1 MKKKHCGIIVLL
13 TAVMFVIGLVACN
26 VSDNSSTSSTN
37 VKKTYSVVF
46 LDENG
51 AQIGETQVVAEDEEF
66 VTENAPEKSGY
77 SFVGWLYNDKIYDFE
92 AVGAKKVS
100 KDMTFT
106 ASYSKSVFTVSFYD
120 GETLIEKKQVSPGDV
135 IAAPSFV
142 KNGYTFDFWS
152 KDGGDLPF
160 DFNEPVSEDLK
171 LVANYSAIESNV
183 TFVYAD
189 GTSEVISATYGKGL
203 EKQPKTSIWA
213 TACDYD
219 GDYKNLLEDLTV
231 TYSYVTKSA
240 TIDGNTAS
248 FSKVNGQDS
257 YAYLAGGGSTVY
269 LKAKLRLNGAHQGI
283 VIYTG
288 IDVNSDNATIGF
300 QHCGY
305 TIRQDY
311 AWKDT
316 KIGKWTKNGLLGV
329 YTIEGD
335 AVGEKTVEYFIVG
348 GKLYVVFDGVN
359 CFEKSLTLSEINDSF
374 TADAVYHIGLSSYE
388 KETSHDVVE
397 LKFGAEVLAKFDELC
412 AADRVEKAI
421 TIKNGY
427 YLSTNNQNVNTGE
440 KYKCTDIFTKDD
452 IPVGSVIYIA
462 DGWKYRPEGWING
475 LNTSERP
482 AEIDDRW
489 FFVTEDFWKT
499 FNQRAFN
506 ISKKTGESLS
516 GVTQAQIKDVFKIY
530 LPDGEP
536 VKLVTIKSDGDITIL
551 NTVTG
556 KIITSGSS
564 VAENTKIKVTING
577 ESGKSKKVLL
587 NEKYTGINITDSTDS
602 VTGEFIVQGEEMAF
616 TLTTENVVYKQNPAS
631 AVKNAN
637 EPDQNILYDNGMY
650 YRTIWAKYSAQSSNP
665 YSDKYTIAYTTELD
679 NWADE
684 NKWGY
689 YIAVDLKAVFGDRYV
704 GCNFAPDLFRFN
716 GKYYIIGSARLTD
729 YETTTKYGYEA
740 INGKYYYMT
749 TLIFVADSPLGEYT
763 LLSQKCTT
771 KVWTGISL
779 SYSSEKG
786 GITPATQNCIDAS
799 LYVENGV
806 PYLVYSD
813 EWCNYKLGV
822 GGGYSYAR
830 LETDE
835 NGNLTGKITGA
846 PKSMFK
852 IKTLDSESN
861 GTTDAIWV
869 HKTQSGE
876 LLAVYTTF
884 DSVGYCVNYA
894 RASGTSIT
902 NSTWTKAGILYSKAV
917 DGYNINCSNPL
928 HGNVASVGGHA
939 NLFSTIDGQLYLVF
953 HLHQNDTDGKGTGG
967 WREPAIIA
975 LKEVVTGGKTTLC
988 WGLDETKAIVQ
999 DISADNYRRL
1009 AAGSIGE
1016 ANISYSVNLDETA
1029 RGGLM
1034 FTYTDGLRLTL
1045 LIGFD
1050 GAVYVNGE
1058 KIGSVTKADKYDVV
1072 FKYKKDLSSF
1082 TFSVNGTDLSVAAKA
1097 KFKIGSLRT
1106 IGLYTEAV
1114 NGAKN
1119 GKAAYKNVKVLAN
1132 TDGNALTALEITDKK
1147 NAAVLENSV
1156 TVKGNGYAYMK
1167 GSGSAVYMKAT
1178 FNITN
1183 DHQGITIYTDSVNG
1197 NNAQICFQHQGYSI
1211 LKNYAWSGTNL
1222 SGIFAKNGLLG
1233 IPTANKGTHTVE
1245 YFIIEGKLYIT
1256 YDGKNLFDKPLILSE
1271 LNSAFTS
1278 DAEYRIGIYNY
1289 DGNYSLENSV
1299 VHDLKF
1305 GQRAIEEFNGRNS

>member
-1 MKKKHCGIIVLL
+1 MKRKIYGALILL
-13 TAVMFVIGLVACN
+13 MSAMLFTGLIACN
-26 VSDNSSTSSTN
+26 TTDSGSATDAD
-37 VKKTYSVVF
+37 KKIYSVVF

-51 AQIGETQVVAEDEEF
+51 VRIGKAQEIGEGEEF
-66 VTENAPEKSGY
+66 IIENAPEKAGY
-77 SFVGWLYNDKIYDFE
+77 SFIGWLYDDKIYDFE
-92 AVGAKKVS
+92 AVGAKKVF
-100 KDMTFT
+100 KDMTFR
-106 ASYSKSVFTVSFYD
+106 ACYAKSTVTVSFYD
-120 GETLIEKKQVSPGDV
+120 GETLLEEKQVTVGNPVD
-135 IAAPSFV
+135 APSFE
-142 KNGYTFDFWS
+142 KTGYTFNFWAQEGS
-152 KDGGDLPF
+152 DSPF
-160 DFNEPVSEDLK
+160 DFNKPISKDIK
-171 LVANYSAIESNV
+171 LVANYNAVQCNV
-183 TFVYAD
+183 KFVYAD
-189 GTSEVISATYGKGL
+189 GTRETIKATYGKGL

-213 TACDYD
+213 TACDYE
-219 GDYKNLLEDLTV
+219 GDFKNLLEDLTV
-231 TYSYVTKSA
+231 TYSYLTKSA
-240 TIDGNTAS
+240 AISGNTAN

-257 YAYLAGGGSTVY
+257 YAYLAGSGRAVY

-288 IDVNSDNATIGF
+288 SDANSDNATIGF
-300 QHCGY
+300 QYYGY
-305 TIRQDY
+305 AIRQDY

-316 KIGKWTKNGLLGV
+316 KIGKWTKNSFLGV
-329 YTIEGD
+329 YTTEGED
-335 AVGEKTVEYFIVG
+335 VGEKEVDFFIID
-348 GKLYVVFDGVN
+348 GKLYVVFDGAN
-359 CFEKSLTLSEINDSF
+359 CFEKPLTLSDLNDAF
-374 TADAVYHIGLSSYE
+374 TSDAVYHIGLSSYE

-397 LKFGAEVLAKFDELC
+397 IGFGAEAVAKFGEACVKDKI
-412 AADRVEKAI
+412 EKE
-421 TIKNGY
+421 TDFKNGY
-427 YLSTNNQNVNTGE
+427 YLSTNSQNVNSGE

-462 DGWKYRPEGWING
+462 DGWKYRPEGWVNG
-475 LNTSERP
+475 LNTSDRP
-482 AEIDDRW
+482 VETDERW
-489 FFVTEDFWKT
+489 FFVTEDFWKN
-499 FNQRAFN
+499 FDQRAFN
-506 ISKKTGESLS
+506 VSKKTSENLS
-516 GVTQAQIKDVFKIY
+516 SVTRSQMEEVFKIY
-530 LPDGEP
+530 VP
-536 VKLVTIKSDGDITIL
+536 VKSVAIKYDDSVTIL
-551 NTVTG
+551 NVDTG
-556 KIITSGSS
+556 KKVTNGSS
-564 VAENTKIKVTING
+564 VAENTKIQVTING
-577 ESGKSKKVLL
+577 EIGKTKSVLL
-587 NEKYTGINITDSTDS
+587 NEEYTGISITDSTDS
-602 VTGEFIVQGEEMAF
+602 VTGEFIAKGGEMVF
-616 TLTTENVVYKQNPAS
+616 SLTAENIVYKQNPES

-650 YRTIWAKYSAQSSNP
+650 YRTIWAKYSAQSPNP
-665 YSDKYTIAYTTELD
+665 YSDKYTIAYTTDLN
-679 NWADE
+679 NWSDE
-684 NKWGY
+684 SKWGY
-689 YIAVDLKAVFGDRYV
+689 YTAVDLKTVFGDRYV

-729 YETTTKYGYEA
+729 YECTTKNGYEA

-749 TLIFVADSPLGEYT
+749 TLIFVADSPLGEYA
-763 LLSQKCTT
+763 LLSRKCTT
-771 KVWTGISL
+771 KVWTGVNL
-779 SYSSEKG
+779 SYSSDKG

-830 LETDE
+830 LETDG

-861 GTTDAIWV
+861 GTTDAIWM

-884 DSVGYCVNYA
+884 DSAGYCVNYA

-917 DGYNINCSNPL
+917 DGYNINCSNPS

-939 NLFSTIDGQLYLVF
+939 NLFRTIDGQLYLVL
-953 HLHQNDTDGKGTGG
+953 HLHQNDSDGKGTGG

-975 LKEVVTGGKTTLC
+975 LKEVVTGGKTTFC
-988 WGLDETKAIVQ
+988 WGLDETNAIVQ
-999 DISADNYRRL
+999 DVSADNYRRL
-1009 AAGSIGE
+1009 AVGSIGE

-1029 RGGLM
+1029 RGGLT
-1034 FTYTDGLRLTL
+1034 FIYTDGTRLTL
-1045 LIGFD
+1045 FIGSN

-1058 KIGSVTKADKYDVV
+1058 KVGSVTKADKYDVV
-1072 FKYKKDLSSF
+1072 FKYKKDLSTF
-1082 TFSVNGTDLSVAAKA
+1082 TFVVNGTNLSGAAKA
-1097 KFKIGSLRT
+1097 KFKLGSLRT

-1119 GKAAYKNVKVLAN
+1119 GKAAYKNVKVSTN

-1147 NAAVLENSV
+1147 NATALENSV
-1156 TVKGNGYAYMK
+1156 TITGNGYSYLK
-1167 GSGSAVYMKAT
+1167 GSGNAVYMKAT

-1278 DAEYRIGIYNY
+1278 DAEYHIGIYNY
-1289 DGNYSLENSV
+1289 DGNYSLENSI

-1305 GQRAIEEFNGRNS
+1305 GQNAIEKFNGKNK